1 MTESNNPE
9 DFPIFKH
16 LDQATIIKMLRKIES
31 FLGNLSVMLNIET
44 TKIGIS
50 MPIMTELI
58 ERVEKR
64 RIYFHI
70 FHDRCKMGELNEGAL
85 ICFWVLKLHPFFC
98 KGMETS
104 ELNAKIALCYLTN
117 IVYYCQGKDFGKRT
131 AIPAKLLK
139 EIYYSFKYRDMS
151 KEAIMLLATS
161 LLTRIK

>member
-50 MPIMTELI
+50 MPIMTEVI

-70 FHDRCKMGELNEGAL
+70 FHDRCKMGELNEGAEA
-85 ICFWVLKLHPFFC
+85 P
-98 KGMETS
+98 TS
-104 ELNAKIALCYLTN
+104 
-117 IVYYCQGKDFGKRT
+117 VKR
-131 AIPAKLLK
+131 LW
-139 EIYYSFKYRDMS
+139 
-151 KEAIMLLATS
+151 
-161 LLTRIK
+161 